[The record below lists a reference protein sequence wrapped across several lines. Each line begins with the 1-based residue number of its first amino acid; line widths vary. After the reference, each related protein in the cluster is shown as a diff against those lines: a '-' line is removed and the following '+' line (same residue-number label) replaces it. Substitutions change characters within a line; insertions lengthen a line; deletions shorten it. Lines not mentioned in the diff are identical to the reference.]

1 MVKQEHPQ
9 AVKEAAQSILP
20 AWLDAFKFLLN
31 INPTQDIDGTPNWD
45 GVALRIQ
52 IFKVRT
58 ASSHVRADTR
68 TDGCQRK

>member
-31 INPTQDIDGTPNWD
+31 INPTQDIDGTPSWD
-45 GVALRIQ
+45 GIALRIQ
-52 IFKVRT
+52 IFKVCQHP
-58 ASSHVRADTR
+58 SSHE
-68 TDGCQRK
+68 